1 LIYKDLLI
9 KWNKKINLTALRDD
23 MSITTH
29 HLLDCLAILKYI
41 KGEKILDVG
50 SGAGLPGLIIAICEP
65 SKQVTLIDKV
75 EKKISFLRQ
84 VCIELDLKN
93 TEVIHA
99 RIEALDRQDY
109 FDTVISRA
117 FSDLDNFI
125 FLTKKFLK
133 NSGHWLA
140 MKGKKVAGNKLLPI
154 QLEHT
159 VIDIMVPFLNAE
171 RCIVMIK
178 KN

>member
-1 LIYKDLLI
+1 MNQVNRNQKLHDAEETLHLGVKELGLNLEPKIINKLLIYKDLLI

-75 EKKISFLRQ
+75 EK
-84 VCIELDLKN
+84 
-93 TEVIHA
+93 
-99 RIEALDRQDY
+99 
-109 FDTVISRA
+109 
-117 FSDLDNFI
+117 NF
-125 FLTKKFLK
+125 FFTPSLY
-133 NSGHWLA
+133 
-140 MKGKKVAGNKLLPI
+140 
-154 QLEHT
+154 
-159 VIDIMVPFLNAE
+159 
-171 RCIVMIK
+171 
-178 KN
+178 